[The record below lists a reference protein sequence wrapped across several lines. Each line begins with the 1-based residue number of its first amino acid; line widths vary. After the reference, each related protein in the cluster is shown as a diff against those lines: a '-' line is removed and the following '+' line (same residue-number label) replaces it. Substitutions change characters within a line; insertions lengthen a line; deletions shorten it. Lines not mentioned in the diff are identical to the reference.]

1 MESRI
6 IQPPFVP
13 LPVNTAPTEEE
24 VEQKKK
30 MRAEQG
36 NRLRQMGEQEWKKME
51 QEKQDQLEKFVRIKS
66 LQESNPREYKKQ
78 LKQNKLTEEQL
89 NKKILE
95 LDPTAKIAEVKDD
108 KEAFNLLEN
117 SWFS

>member
-1 MESRI
+1 
-6 IQPPFVP
+6 
-13 LPVNTAPTEEE
+13 
-24 VEQKKK
+24 
-30 MRAEQG
+30 
-36 NRLRQMGEQEWKKME
+36 ME

-117 SWFS
+117 S

>member
-1 MESRI
+1 MLRRSRTNKRI
-6 IQPPFVP
+6 R
-13 LPVNTAPTEEE
+13 
-24 VEQKKK
+24 
-30 MRAEQG
+30 M
-36 NRLRQMGEQEWKKME
+36 
-51 QEKQDQLEKFVRIKS
+51 EKFVQIKS

-108 KEAFNLLEN
+108 KEAFNLLEIPDSVN
-117 SWFS
+117 GRTEERKEEAKIFEECKRRKRKSKDKEANFKNRRGKRETT